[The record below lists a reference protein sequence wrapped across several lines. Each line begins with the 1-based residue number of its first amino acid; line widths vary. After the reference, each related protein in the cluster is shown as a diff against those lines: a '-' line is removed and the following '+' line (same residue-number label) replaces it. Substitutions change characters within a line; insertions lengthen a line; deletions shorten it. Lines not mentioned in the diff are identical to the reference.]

1 MLIEARILVMGM
13 LPVRGTRDAG
23 LTGDILLVSVS
34 AIPAY
39 SNLLGPRPLLW
50 ESQIQGP
57 SLSSASASAWV
68 PGLSFSFSRPQFP

>member
-1 MLIEARILVMGM
+1 ML
-13 LPVRGTRDAG
+13 GTRDAG

-39 SNLLGPRPLLW
+39 SNLLGPRYLLW

-68 PGLSFSFSRPQFP
+68 PGLSLPSPGLSFPECVMG